1 MKKEFL
7 VKLFFIFILGSLVGW
22 IVEGIYTYVVFN
34 ELVNHSAVVIG
45 PFDMAYGICFVLMT
59 LLFYKK
65 TDISI
70 IKAFI
75 ISFIGGTVLEYVMS
89 LGMEIF
95 LGFTAWD
102 YSSYPLNINGR
113 VCLLYSVFWGVLGV
127 AWVKMIYPFIM
138 KILNKFNYRIA
149 NKIALILAIFL
160 VFDVILTIQARERAK
175 EQIKGIEPS
184 NKFEE
189 FLDNTFNNDYLKNMY
204 NNTEWSKQ

>member
-1 MKKEFL
+1 MKINV
-7 VKLFFIFILGSLVGW
+7 VKLFYIFIIGSLVGW
-22 IVEGIYTYVVFN
+22 VVEGLYTLIVFH

-45 PFDMAYGICFVLMT
+45 PFDMAYGICFVVLT
-59 LLFYKK
+59 LLFYKFK
-65 TDISI
+65 DITILKS
-70 IKAFI
+70 FI
-75 ISFIGGTVLEYVMS
+75 IGFIGGTFLEYIMS

-113 VCLLYSVFWGVLGV
+113 VCLIYSLFWGVLGI
-127 AWVKMIYPFIM
+127 AWVKIVYPFIM
-138 KILNKFNYRIA
+138 KLLNKFNYKIA
-149 NKIALILAIFL
+149 NKVAIILAIFL

-175 EQIKGIEPS
+175 DQIKGIEPK

-189 FLDNTFNNDYLKNMY
+189 FLDETFNNDYLKNMY

>member
-1 MKKEFL
+1 MKKEFI

-22 IVEGIYTYVVFN
+22 VVEGIYTYVAFN
-34 ELVNHSAVVIG
+34 ELLNHSAVVIG

-127 AWVKMIYPFIM
+127 AWVKLIYPFIM

>member
-1 MKKEFL
+1 MKKEFI

-127 AWVKMIYPFIM
+127 AWVKLIYPFIM

>member
-1 MKKEFL
+1 MKKEFI

-22 IVEGIYTYVVFN
+22 VVEGIYTYVAFN

-75 ISFIGGTVLEYVMS
+75 ISFIGGTVLEYIMS

-127 AWVKMIYPFIM
+127 AWVKLIYPFIM

>member
-1 MKKEFL
+1 MKKEFI

-22 IVEGIYTYVVFN
+22 VVEGIYTYVAFN

-127 AWVKMIYPFIM
+127 AWVKLIYPFIM